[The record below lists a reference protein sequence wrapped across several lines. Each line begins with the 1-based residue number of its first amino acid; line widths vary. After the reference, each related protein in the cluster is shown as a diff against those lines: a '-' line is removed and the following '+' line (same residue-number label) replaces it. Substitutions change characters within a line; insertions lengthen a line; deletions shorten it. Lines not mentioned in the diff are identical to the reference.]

1 MISALY
7 RGNFIHLR
15 GACVRLPVIKIKNG
29 TEKLSSHSGLILIG
43 RLLASLDLE
52 KHLSEIPGARCTDP
66 DFSNAD
72 IISAMLGLIAIGK
85 PDFDAIEY
93 FRKDPVFLVETLGLS
108 G

>member
-1 MISALY
+1 M
-7 RGNFIHLR
+7 
-15 GACVRLPVIKIKNG
+15 RLPVIKIKNG

-72 IISAMLGLIAIGK
+72 IISAMAGLIAIGK
-85 PDFDAIEY
+85 PDYCHVNYQVSGIDAI
-93 FRKDPVFLVETLGLS
+93 VLS
-108 G
+108 EHPWQ